1 MQIFFYRANCLG
13 SFLLIPLFKNSLMK
27 SKISSGNRCTFCIN
41 NVQTSGLGCV
51 NKNSLTSG
59 DCLEN
64 RELKYSKLYFFIL
77 LQQYIHISASLLR
90 TYCLIYKL
98 HKIINKYG
106 SNHNFIN
113 FIQNIILTS
122 STT

>member
-1 MQIFFYRANCLG
+1 LGLNAVHRNYICKVRTSNIRFQIET
-13 SFLLIPLFKNSLMK
+13 KNILW
-27 SKISSGNRCTFCIN
+27 NEYY
-41 NVQTSGLGCV
+41 VQTSGLGCV

-98 HKIINKYG
+98 HETF
-106 SNHNFIN
+106 FIW
-113 FIQNIILTS
+113 IGLK
-122 STT
+122 